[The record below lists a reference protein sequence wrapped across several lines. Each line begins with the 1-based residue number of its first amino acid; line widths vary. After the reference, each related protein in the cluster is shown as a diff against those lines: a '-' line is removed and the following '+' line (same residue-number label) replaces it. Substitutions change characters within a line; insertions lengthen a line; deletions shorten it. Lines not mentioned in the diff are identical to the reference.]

1 MVVLQI
7 FLKNKNIR
15 NVLKEPYYFY
25 RFTFH
30 VDQHLSLPKQTDLDD
45 LRSVNKSTASIY
57 LQTPPLYSLHIMCTS
72 QERTRLCADCL
83 VINKSNIY
91 RIFINSIILC
101 IYFAKGSA
109 VSAFVIYSRLP
120 VIYLALGL
128 LLIFFVGLNV
138 NVLLWSPL
146 HANVAKYNTC
156 TCRLL
161 YVN

>member
-1 MVVLQI
+1 
-7 FLKNKNIR
+7 
-15 NVLKEPYYFY
+15 
-25 RFTFH
+25 
-30 VDQHLSLPKQTDLDD
+30 
-45 LRSVNKSTASIY
+45 
-57 LQTPPLYSLHIMCTS
+57 MCTS

-128 LLIFFVGLNV
+128 LLIFFVGFNV
-138 NVLLWSPL
+138 NVSLWSPL

-161 YVN
+161 YVNWYNIKIKYVTLIWFFFFIKKRSDPIKGFHSKLSVWVVGTNTWLVTNFKDFVKQAAWRMRK